1 MSSVMAQPHASVQTS
16 EFRQGWSVVLACF
29 CAATFAWGFGF
40 YGQSVYFA
48 ELQRAHGWPGS
59 LIASATTVYY
69 LSGAIML
76 TLVHRVIA
84 LVGPRT
90 LLAAGAVVLGAGVT
104 ALSWAS

>member
-1 MSSVMAQPHASVQTS
+1 MSSIAAASCAAGQTS
-16 EFRQGWSVVLACF
+16 EFRQGWPVVLACF

-48 ELQRAHGWPGS
+48 ELQRAQGWPAS

-69 LSGAIML
+69 LAGAVML

-84 LVGPRT
+84 WIGPRM
-90 LLAAGAVVLGAGVT
+90 LLAAGAIILGAGVT
-104 ALSWAS
+104 ALS